1 MDVAKVDPDKV
12 AELIDE
18 IYVLRKEGLNSDD
31 GEFSTKNLIF
41 KELRN
46 IGYLEDLKSLKN
58 QAVSYRLSLR

>member
-58 QAVSYRLSLR
+58 QAVGYRLSLR

>member
-1 MDVAKVDPDKV
+1 MDVAKVDPDKI

-18 IYVLRKEGLNSDD
+18 IYVLRKEGLNSDE

-58 QAVSYRLSLR
+58 QAISYQLSLH